1 MTHLSLRLTALI
13 SGFVLLAFSALA
25 CADVT
30 IDFSGTTGYGT
41 GADTIM
47 IQRIRVDTSVSNPF
61 DPARPTITSSYY
73 DIPFKFNPTTLHL
86 EPALSSARTGAD
98 ATSQCASLTVTVV
111 SAYTGLPISG
121 ASVVVGTQTAA
132 TNSSGVANLSQL
144 PQGGVNV
151 QGTAGGYSA
160 TSQSTSLNCLGSTL
174 NTLRL
179 AMNPSSGTGSLSANQ
194 ARIVLTWGENPRDLD
209 AHLTG
214 PSSAVQSTALTD
226 PGDLT
231 RYRGQTG
238 SVYTFTVTGN
248 ASGGTVWGSL
258 LTITLANGTKFRTG
272 YTDDSNLSA
281 AAVHAGALADGE
293 TGTVKVTI
301 LAGQTS
307 YTASTKNGVTTNSYG
322 AWDGSYYVE
331 AGEPTPPSRFHV
343 YYAGGAGWAS
353 DVAQVDVDDTT
364 SYGTAT
370 ITISPPPT
378 QPPTQTGYIASSVTP
393 PTALRPGVYRY
404 TVHHYAG
411 SGNIATSGA
420 SVRLIY
426 RGQERLFTPPT
437 PTTALTGVGDIWTV
451 FELNVDN
458 SGGVSILPVNTYG
471 HVSSS
476 GSVAAAGSTATGYG
490 AVESRSLFSGLP
502 AKSGR

>member
-1 MTHLSLRLTALI
+1 MTRTSLRLAALI
-13 SGFVLLAFSALA
+13 SGLFLLAFSALA
-25 CADVT
+25 RADVT

-47 IQRIRVDTSVSNPF
+47 IQRIRVDTSVTNPF

-73 DIPFKFNPTTLHL
+73 DVPFKFNPTTLHL
-86 EPALSSARTGAD
+86 EPLLSNARTGTD

-121 ASVVVGTQTAA
+121 ASVVVGSQTAT

-144 PQGGVNV
+144 PQGSINV
-151 QGTAGGYSA
+151 QGTASGYSA

-174 NTLRL
+174 NTLQL
-179 AMNPSSGTGSLSANQ
+179 AMNPSSGTGSISTNQ
-194 ARIVLTWGENPRDLD
+194 ARVVLTWGENPRDLD
-209 AHLTG
+209 SHLTG
-214 PSSAVQSTALTD
+214 PSSDVQSTTLTD

-238 SVYTFTVTGN
+238 LVYIFTVTGN
-248 ASGGTVWGSL
+248 ASGGTVWGSD
-258 LTITLANGTKFRTG
+258 I

-281 AAVHAGALADGE
+281 VAVHAGILADGQ

-301 LAGQTS
+301 LAGQSS
-307 YTASTKNGVTTNSYG
+307 YTASTRNGVSTRSYG
-322 AWDGSYYVE
+322 SWYGSYSVA
-331 AGEPTPPSRFHV
+331 AGGSSTTTTTTTTTSRFHV
-343 YYAGGAGWAS
+343 YYS
-353 DVAQVDVDDTT
+353 DKTTSDNVAKLDVDDTT
-364 SYGTAT
+364 SYGPET
-370 ITISPPPT
+370 ITISPP
-378 QPPTQTGYIASSVTP
+378 TGAT
-393 PTALRPGVYRY
+393 TLRPGVYRY

-411 SGNIATSGA
+411 SGNIATSNA
-420 SVRLIY
+420 SVRLILGS
-426 RGQERLFTPPT
+426 GQERIFTPPT
-437 PTTALTGVGDIWTV
+437 PTTDLTGAGNIWTV

-471 HVSSS
+471 NVSSS
-476 GSVAAAGSTATGYG
+476 GSVAAAGRTATGYG

-502 AKSGR
+502 AKSRR